1 MQIITVTA
9 QAYAT
14 VISENIIDG
23 GRERHENGRDP
34 LLPGIPRQFII
45 DDNASIRV
53 VMAQAPEDQVDPAIE
68 AANAEA
74 SRIAD
79 EKEAEMRKK
88 AEAAAEAAEPGNA
101 AAASET

>member
-34 LLPGIPRQFII
+34 LEPGKARQFII

-53 VMAQAPEDQVDPAIE
+53 VMAQAPEDQVDPEIE

-79 EKEAEMRKK
+79 EKEAEMRAK
-88 AEAAAEAAEPGNA
+88 AEAAEKSPGEA